1 MKMEDRC
8 PHSRRQFHSCSCQME
23 WGVDRP
29 KESHWN
35 LARIDKRQGDIVN
48 GVYRLSVWSHSKWIQ
63 WTLVCPSSIWTFIFL
78 SFYFI
83 FFPHFLFILL
93 NFSSME
99 ICLVW
104 SIPFSSIE
112 YIYMYILEILYMC
125 ILGREKMNEWKE
137 PCRMARTLHILD
149 WIWMYAWMN
158 VREIWI
164 VVVFIVVYACRPFIS
179 LI

>member
-1 MKMEDRC
+1 
-8 PHSRRQFHSCSCQME
+8 ME
-23 WGVDRP
+23 WGVDMP

-35 LARIDKRQGDIVN
+35 LARIEKRQGDIVN

-63 WTLVCPSSIWTFIFL
+63 WTLVCPSSIWTFIFS

-104 SIPFSSIE
+104 SIPFSPMSTSTCTFWR
-112 YIYMYILEILYMC
+112 YYMC
-125 ILGREKMNEWKE
+125 ILGRKKMNEWTE
-137 PCRMARTLHILD
+137 PAEWHGHSIH
-149 WIWMYAWMN
+149 WIECMHEWMYGNYKLWSASSYTL
-158 VREIWI
+158 
-164 VVVFIVVYACRPFIS
+164 VVLLYP
-179 LI
+179 